1 MCCSGSYACEYR
13 HKVKHGCFNFLV
25 DKEEEEERGAGEESC
40 GSSPQKYVLQNLEKI
55 KNKAK
60 WYLKYICTWVWMG
73 NLD

>member
-25 DKEEEEERGAGEESC
+25 DKEEEERGAGEESC
-40 GSSPQKYVLQNLEKI
+40 GYSPQKCFTKPG

-60 WYLKYICTWVWMG
+60 WYLKYICTWVWME

>member
-25 DKEEEEERGAGEESC
+25 DKEEEERGAGEESC

-55 KNKAK
+55 KPNGISNISALGFGWK
-60 WYLKYICTWVWMG
+60 I
-73 NLD
+73 